1 MVPGLHARGVVVLC
15 TNKKL
20 SRAVLGVVAALVVT
34 VGPVAAIGTASAT
47 ASKPAASMS
56 AGALSSGTY
65 DVVTLWGS
73 DKWTGQ
79 WILKVSG
86 GHVTGLAWFIG
97 PGGPYL
103 APYAITG
110 TAGAGG
116 INLNRSQCA
125 VDAVQIGCF
134 HQAYS
139 GKVTADNAEGYW
151 AQVPAKPDIPS
162 QTFTMTFVS
171 ASTTNWCW
179 PQPVP
184 LYCAATPVPPDTP
197 PSTLTL
203 SSGTYEVVTHWSSD
217 TWTGHWV
224 FTVTGGKV
232 SGLAYIHG
240 PGGPY
245 LAPFAITGTVG
256 SGGINLN
263 RSQCAVNT
271 TQKGCF
277 HQDYSGRILS
287 VDKGEGYWAQIP
299 AMPRVLTQTFTMTF
313 VSASTTGRCWPQSNP
328 KFC

>member
-1 MVPGLHARGVVVLC
+1 MGVVVFY
-15 TNKKL
+15 TDKKL
-20 SRAVLGVVAALVVT
+20 LRAVLGLVAALVVT
-34 VGPVAAIGTASAT
+34 VAPVLANGAASAT
-47 ASKPAASMS
+47 TPFPRAASIS

-65 DVVTLWGS
+65 EVVTIWGS

-103 APYAITG
+103 APYAVTG
-110 TAGAGG
+110 TTGAGG
-116 INLNRSQCA
+116 FNLNRSQCA
-125 VDAVQIGCF
+125 VDALQTGCI

-139 GKVTADNAEGYW
+139 GTITAGNANGYW
-151 AQVPAKPDIPS
+151 AQLPAQPNIPS
-162 QTFTMTFVS
+162 QTFKMTFVS
-171 ASTTNWCW
+171 SSTTDWCW

-203 SSGTYEVVTHWSSD
+203 SSGTYEVVSHWSSD

-224 FTVTGGKV
+224 FTVTGRKV
-232 SGLAYIHG
+232 SGLAYFHG

-263 RSQCAVNT
+263 RSQCAVDT
-271 TQKGCF
+271 TQKDCF
-277 HQDYSGRILS
+277 HQDYSGRILFA
-287 VDKGEGYWAQIP
+287 DKAEGYWAQIP
-299 AMPRVLTQTFTMTF
+299 AKPRVLGQTFTMTF
-313 VSASTTGRCWPQSNP
+313 VSASTTGRCWPQP
-328 KFC
+328 TQKYC